1 MSEQFNHPDAEKA
14 QVIADSKFAEA
25 KKLPPGPEQRK
36 LLKEA
41 GSYDVLAKV
50 KGWLSG
56 ELRPPD

>member
-1 MSEQFNHPDAEKA
+1 MSEQFNHPNAEKA
-14 QVIADSKFAEA
+14 QVIADAKFTEA

-36 LLKEA
+36 LLKA
-41 GSYDVLAKV
+41 GRYDVLAHV